1 MGMQQVHVIIG
12 GDEFLRQRHKDAI
25 IAAVREQSPD
35 PQALTVT
42 SMNASDLSPS
52 ELIEVMSPSLFS
64 EDRVVAINVADTT
77 GKEGAD
83 LTLEAAKDPAPGIVV
98 IIQHTG
104 GGRAKRLVAPLKKL
118 GQFYD
123 ASPLRPK
130 DLPGWVRAEFNS
142 HGRNVTPDVVHAL
155 LEGVGSDLRELASA
169 VEQLNSDVDGDITV
183 SDVRAYYS
191 GVAEVSSFDI
201 ADWAV
206 SGQTGRAVSAA
217 RRALQLGESPVA
229 IAAALSNKISLIA
242 RLYSLRGRVD
252 GRALASQVGGHPFV
266 IEKTA
271 PIARRWSGENVS
283 RAVILM
289 ADLDAAVK
297 GQGGDPEYALEAA
310 VRAIAEMAG

>member
-1 MGMQQVHVIIG
+1 MHAIIG
-12 GDEFLRQRHKDAI
+12 GDEFLRQRIRESI
-25 IAAVREQSPD
+25 IAAVREQSAD

-42 SMNASDLSPS
+42 AMNTSDLSPA
-52 ELIEVMSPSLFS
+52 ELLEAMSPSLFS
-64 EDRVVAINVADTT
+64 EDRVVVINVADTT
-77 GKEGAD
+77 GKEGAE

-98 IIQHTG
+98 IVEHSG
-104 GGRAKRLVAPLKKL
+104 GGRAKKIAAPLKKL
-118 GQFYD
+118 GEFHD
-123 ASPLRPK
+123 ATGPRPK
-130 DLPGWVRAEFNS
+130 ELPAWVRAEFSRHN
-142 HGRNVTPDVVHAL
+142 RTVTPDVVHAL

-169 VEQLNSDVDGDITV
+169 VEQLHSDVQGDITV
-183 SDVRAYYS
+183 NDVHAYYS

-297 GQGGDPEYALEAA
+297 GQGGEPEYALEAA

>member
-1 MGMQQVHVIIG
+1 M
-12 GDEFLRQRHKDAI
+12 
-25 IAAVREQSPD
+25 
-35 PQALTVT
+35 
-42 SMNASDLSPS
+42 
-52 ELIEVMSPSLFS
+52 
-64 EDRVVAINVADTT
+64 
-77 GKEGAD
+77 
-83 LTLEAAKDPAPGIVV
+83 V

-169 VEQLNSDVDGDITV
+169 VEQLDSDVDGDITV

-297 GQGGDPEYALEAA
+297 GQGGEPEYALEAA